1 VWLLPGNATN
11 YRAGTMFWMSVV
23 RNPVVLAQIPL
34 KIKVVE

>member
-1 VWLLPGNATN
+1 
-11 YRAGTMFWMSVV
+11 MFWMSVV